1 MDLPVERILWAPTN
15 RAHHNHLHVVGAP
28 RVSGTLSKDCTSK
41 WTDAV
46 EVIVAALDLRFG
58 QGGHWQVADWD
69 GEFNW
74 THMGVYNC
82 RPIGGTD
89 TPSQHAFSN
98 AIDIGPY
105 YGVEQQQKFYDFLT
119 GKDEMAFTAH
129 EVKVLKDIVAS
140 LDEVDSNGTFAK
152 YAVQHLRNHPS
163 PDGGVTESQVAQAI
177 QNHAGDPD
185 AHHE

>member
-15 RAHHNHLHVVGAP
+15 SAHNNHLHVVGLP
-28 RVSGTLSKDCTSK
+28 RKKGVPPFTNPGM
-41 WTDAV
+41 TDSI

-58 QGGHWQVADWD
+58 EGAYWQHADATT
-69 GEFNW
+69 GW
-74 THMGVYNC
+74 THMGIYN
-82 RPIGGTD
+82 RRRIAGSSTW
-89 TPSQHAFSN
+89 SQHAYAN

-129 EVKVLKDIVAS
+129 EVKVLKDLVSA
-140 LDEVDSNGTFAK
+140 LDEVDSNGSFAK
-152 YAVQHLRNHPS
+152 YAVKHLRNHPS
-163 PDGGVTESQVAQAI
+163 SGGGVTESQVAQAI